1 MVELRPVT
9 TMTML
14 NAKINFLGGGYIVWI
29 QHGKLLQDK
38 ETKQSVLLAS
48 LQKF

>member
-14 NAKINFLGGGYIVWI
+14 NAKFNFTRGGGGYIVWI

-48 LQKF
+48 L